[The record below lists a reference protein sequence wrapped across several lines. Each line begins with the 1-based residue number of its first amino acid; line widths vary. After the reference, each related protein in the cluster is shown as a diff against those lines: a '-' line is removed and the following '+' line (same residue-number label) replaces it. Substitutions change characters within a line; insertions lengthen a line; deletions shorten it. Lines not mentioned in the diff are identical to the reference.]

1 MDPQT
6 MERLTI
12 IQARYAEVL
21 LNLPHVIGV
30 AIGLAKVDGCY
41 TDEPAIVV
49 MVDEKVDEDDLCEGE
64 CIPYELEG
72 VRVDVQAF
80 GGFSAQ
86 PAASAAAADSE
97 CTDDDDD
104 D

>member
-6 MERLTI
+6 MERLTLV
-12 IQARYAEVL
+12 QARYAEML
-21 LNLPHVIGV
+21 LGLPHVIGV

-49 MVDEKVDEDDLCEGE
+49 MVDEKVDEDELCEGE

-86 PAASAAAADSE
+86 PAASAKDSE
-97 CTDDDDD
+97 ACDDDD
-104 D
+104 